1 MSDLMHYGTP
11 RHSGRYPWGS
21 GKNPQRNKN
30 ILTRYN
36 ELKAQ
41 GFSDADIAKGF
52 GMKSAS
58 ELKARVYNAKN
69 ELKKE
74 NMISAFHMHE
84 DGKTNT
90 EIAARLGVTEGAIR
104 QWIKLGKE
112 EALNRRD
119 KNRQIADILKTA
131 VDEKGLIDVGSGT
144 EIDLGVNENRKK
156 MAIDILKDE
165 GYTVHNI
172 QVEQQGTK
180 NGMKTTVQVLAPPG
194 TTYKDVIT
202 NTDKITTVID
212 HTKDP
217 SEIMMQKSL
226 PPVESISSSRVKIRY
241 GEEGGLGKDGVIEI
255 RRGLEDLNLGS
266 AKYAQVRIGVDDK
279 LYLKGMAMYSDNI
292 PPGVDVIFN
301 TNKPV
306 GTPFEK
312 VLKEM
317 KTTKVD
323 GETVIDKDNP
333 FGASIKAPRD
343 LKRVPRMYIGS
354 DGKEHVSPINV
365 VNEEGDWGE
374 WSRTLASQ
382 MLSKQPL
389 SLAKR
394 QLNLSYDIRKSE
406 FDEIMSL
413 TNPVVKKKL
422 LEEFASD
429 CDSTAVHLKAAA
441 LPRQQ
446 SKVIL
451 PIPSLKDTEI
461 YAPGYKH
468 GEMVALVRYPHQGTF
483 EIPILKVN
491 NKNQEARSV
500 MNNASDAVG
509 INSHTAETLSGADFD
524 GDTVLVI
531 PTGNGVKIK
540 TSDRPSVLKNPI
552 TGEIFDP
559 KTTYAIKD
567 RKEREAA
574 GEKLPKKMTPEYKQ
588 REMGVVSNL
597 VTDMT
602 ITGAKLED
610 IGLATKY
617 AQVVID
623 AEKHDLDY
631 RRAKKDCEIDR
642 LRREYQRQPD
652 GSTGGAATLL
662 SRAKSQMK
670 VDTRKEVIPKKEF
683 RESDAYK
690 GEKIYEIKKGDTYI
704 DKNGVQQHRKMD
716 STQMAETNDA
726 RTLISDYN
734 TGMEREYATY
744 ANRLKSLA
752 NDARKAYYLTENPK
766 RDPVAAKKY
775 AKEVASLNVK
785 LKTAQENAPRER
797 QAQLLANKIVS
808 MKMAEYPEDAR
819 DKDWLKKRKNEALR
833 TARATYGAKK
843 DNVIITEREWEA
855 IQNRAIGSTNLN
867 KILNNADMTVVK
879 KMAMPKT
886 SRGMTDSQARV
897 AKQMSERYGYTLEE
911 IASRFGVSSSTV
923 SKAINKTE

>member
-36 ELKAQ
+36 ELKAK

-69 ELKKE
+69 EIKKE
-74 NMISAFHMHE
+74 NMESAFNMMD
-84 DGKTNT
+84 DGLSNVH
-90 EIAARLGVTEGAIR
+90 IAERLGVTEGTVR
-104 QWIKLGKE
+104 QWRKMGRD
-112 EALNRRD
+112 EALGRRDENRR
-119 KNRQIADILKTA
+119 IADILKNA
-131 VDEKGLIDVGSGT
+131 VDEKGFIDIGSGT

-156 MAIDILKDE
+156 MAVDILKDE
-165 GYTVHNI
+165 GYTVHNV
-172 QVEQQGTK
+172 QVDQQGTK
-180 NGMKTTVQVLAPPG
+180 NGQKTTVQVLAPPG
-194 TTYKDVIT
+194 TEWKDAAIAA
-202 NTDKITTVID
+202 NNNEIKTVVD
-212 HTKDP
+212 HARDP
-217 SEIMMQKSL
+217 SEFLMQKSL
-226 PPVESISSSRVKIRY
+226 PPVESISSSRIQIRY
-241 GEEGGLGKDGVIEI
+241 GEEGGLGKDGVIEL
-255 RRGLEDLNLGS
+255 RRGLEDLNLGN

-292 PPGVDVIFN
+292 PDGYDVVFN
-301 TNKPV
+301 TNKPL
-306 GTPFEK
+306 GTPFDK
-312 VLKEM
+312 VLKKM

-323 GETVIDKDNP
+323 GEEVIDKDNP
-333 FGASIKAPRD
+333 FGASIKSQEE
-343 LKRVPRMYIGS
+343 LKRVPRTYIGA

-389 SLAKR
+389 QLAKR

-406 FDEIMSL
+406 YDEIMSL
-413 TNPVVKKKL
+413 TNPVVKKKM
-422 LEEFASD
+422 LEDFASD

-451 PIPSLKDTEI
+451 PITTLKDTEI
-461 YAPGYKH
+461 FAPGYKQ

-491 NKNQEARSV
+491 NTNKEAKGV
-500 MNNASDAVG
+500 MHNASDAVG
-509 INSHTAETLSGADFD
+509 INSHTAEKLSGADFD

-531 PTGNGVKIK
+531 PTGGNVKIR
-540 TSDRPSVLKNPI
+540 TSDRPAVLKNPV
-552 TGEIFDP
+552 TGEVFDP
-559 KTTYAIKD
+559 KTAYAIKN
-567 RKEREAA
+567 REEREAA
-574 GEKLPKKMTPEYKQ
+574 GEKLPKKMSSEYKQ

-623 AEKHDLDY
+623 AEKHDLDF
-631 RRAKKDCEIDR
+631 RQAKKDCQIDR
-642 LRREYQRQPD
+642 LRKEYQRQSD
-652 GSTGGAATLL
+652 GTTGGAATLL
-662 SRAKSQMK
+662 SRAKSEVK

-704 DKNGVQQHRKMD
+704 DKKGVQQHRKMD

-734 TGMEREYATY
+734 TPMEREYATY

-752 NDARKAYYLTENPK
+752 NDARKAYYTTENPK
-766 RDPVAAKKY
+766 RDPEAAKKY
-775 AKEVASLNVK
+775 APEVESLNRK
-785 LKTAQENAPRER
+785 LKIAQENAPRER
-797 QAQLLANKIVS
+797 QAQLLANKMVS
-808 MKMAEYPEDAR
+808 MKMSEYPEDAK

-833 TARATYGAKK
+833 TARATYGASKESV
-843 DNVIITEREWEA
+843 VITPKEWEA
-855 IQNRAIGSTNLN
+855 IQHRAIGSTNLR
-867 KILNNADMTVVK
+867 KILNNSDMSVVK

-886 SRGMTDSQARV
+886 SKGMTDSQVRV
-897 AKQMSERYGYTLEE
+897 AKQMSDRGYTLEE
-911 IASRFGVSSSTV
+911 ISSRFGVSPTTI
-923 SKAINKTE
+923 SKAIN

>member
-1 MSDLMHYGTP
+1 MSDLLHYGTP

-36 ELKAQ
+36 ELKAK

-52 GMKSAS
+52 GMRSSS
-58 ELKARVYNAKN
+58 ELKARIYNAKN

-74 NMISAFHMHE
+74 NMESAFNMMD
-84 DGKTNT
+84 DGKSNVH
-90 EIAARLGVTEGAIR
+90 IAERLGVTEGTVR
-104 QWIKLGKE
+104 QWRKMGRE
-112 EALNRRD
+112 EALGRRDENRR
-119 KNRQIADILKTA
+119 IADILKKA
-131 VDEKGLIDVGSGT
+131 VDEKGYIDIGSGT

-156 MAIDILKDE
+156 MAVDILKDE
-165 GYTVHNI
+165 GYVVQNI
-172 QVEQQGTK
+172 QVDQQGTK

-202 NTDKITTVID
+202 NTDKIKTVVD
-212 HTKDP
+212 HTKNPDDIL
-217 SEIMMQKSL
+217 SNKSL
-226 PPVESISSSRVKIRY
+226 PPVQSIDSKRIQIRY
-241 GEEGGLGKDGVIEI
+241 AEEGGIGKDGVIEL
-255 RRGLEDLNLGS
+255 RRGLEDLNLGN

-279 LYLKGMAMYSDNI
+279 LYLKGMAMYSDNL

-301 TNKPV
+301 TNKSV

-312 VLKEM
+312 VLKPM
-317 KTTKVD
+317 KD
-323 GETVIDKDNP
+323 DPDNP
-333 FGASIKAPRD
+333 FGASIKAKED
-343 LKRVPRMYIGS
+343 LKRVPRDYIGA
-354 DGKEHVSPINV
+354 DGKEHISPINV

-389 SLAKR
+389 QLARR

-422 LEEFASD
+422 LEQFASD

-451 PIPSLKDTEI
+451 PIPSLKDNEI
-461 YAPGYKH
+461 YAPGYH
-468 GEMVALVRYPHQGTF
+468 EGEMVALVRYPHAGTF
-483 EIPILKVN
+483 EIPVLKVN
-491 NKNQEARSV
+491 NSNKDAKSV
-500 MNNASDAVG
+500 MNNAADAVG
-509 INSHTAETLSGADFD
+509 INSHVAERLSGADFD

-531 PTGNGVKIK
+531 PTGGAVKIK
-540 TSDRPSVLKNPI
+540 TSKRPEGL
-552 TGEIFDP
+552 FDP
-559 KTTYAIKD
+559 KTGEPFDPKTVYAIKD
-567 RKEREAA
+567 REEREKA
-574 GEKLPKKMTPEYKQ
+574 GEKLPKRMTPEGKQ

-597 VTDMT
+597 ITDMT
-602 ITGAKLED
+602 ITGAPLEE
-610 IGLATKY
+610 IAK
-617 AQVVID
+617 AVRHSMVVID

-631 RRAKKDCEIDR
+631 RQSAKDNEISR
-642 LRREYQRQPD
+642 LRKEYQRKQD
-652 GSTGGAATLL
+652 GTSGGAATLL
-662 SRAKSQMK
+662 SRAKSEVR

-683 RESDAYK
+683 RESDEYG
-690 GEKIYEIKKGDTYI
+690 GEKIYEVKKNDTYL
-704 DKNGVQQHRKMD
+704 KNGVQEHRKMK
-716 STQMAETNDA
+716 SSQMAETNDA
-726 RTLISDYN
+726 RTLISEFN
-734 TGMEREYATY
+734 TPMEIEYATY

-752 NDARKAYYLTENPK
+752 NDARKAYYMTENPT
-766 RDPVAAKKY
+766 RDPEAAKKY
-775 AKEVASLNVK
+775 AAEVKSLDIK
-785 LKTAQENAPRER
+785 LKIAQENAPRER

-808 MKMAEYPEDAR
+808 MKIAEYPADAR

-833 TARATYGAKK
+833 TARATYGASKEQV
-843 DNVIITEREWEA
+843 VITPKEWEA

-886 SRGMTDSQARV
+886 SKGITDSQAAV
-897 AKQMSERYGYTLEE
+897 AKSMSDRGYTLEE
-911 IASRFGVSSSTV
+911 IANRFGVSASTI
-923 SKAINKTE
+923 SKAIQ

>member
-30 ILTRYN
+30 ILSRYN

-69 ELKKE
+69 EIKKE
-74 NMISAFHMHE
+74 NMESAFNMMD
-84 DGKTNT
+84 DGKSNVH
-90 EIAARLGVTEGAIR
+90 IAERLGVTEGTVR
-104 QWIKLGKE
+104 QWRKMGRE
-112 EALNRRD
+112 EALGRRDENRR
-119 KNRQIADILKTA
+119 IADILKNA
-131 VDEKGLIDVGSGT
+131 VDEKGFIDIGSGT

-156 MAIDILKDE
+156 MAVDILKDE

-172 QVEQQGTK
+172 QVDQQGTK
-180 NGMKTTVQVLAPPG
+180 NGQKTTVQVLAPPG
-194 TTYKDVIT
+194 TEWKDVIK
-202 NTDKITTVID
+202 NTDKIRTVID
-212 HTKDP
+212 HEKDP
-217 SEIMMQKSL
+217 SEFMMKKSL
-226 PPVESISSSRVKIRY
+226 PPVESISSDRVMIRY

-255 RRGLEDLNLGS
+255 RRGLEDLNLGN

-279 LYLKGMAMYSDNI
+279 LYLKGMAMYSDNV
-292 PPGVDVIFN
+292 PDGYDVIFN
-301 TNKPV
+301 TNKSI

-312 VLKEM
+312 VLKPM
-317 KTTKVD
+317 KD
-323 GETVIDKDNP
+323 DKDNP
-333 FGASIKAPRD
+333 FGASIKSEEE
-343 LKRVPRMYIGS
+343 LKRVPRTYIGK

-389 SLAKR
+389 QLAKR
-394 QLNLSYDIRKSE
+394 QLNLSYDIKKSE
-406 FDEIMSL
+406 LDEINSL

-461 YAPGYKH
+461 YAPGYKQ

-491 NKNQEARSV
+491 NTNKEAKGV
-500 MNNASDAVG
+500 MHNAADAVG
-509 INSHTAETLSGADFD
+509 INSHTAEKLSGADFD

-531 PTGNGVKIK
+531 PTGGNVKIR
-540 TSDRPSVLKNPI
+540 TSDRPAALKDPV

-559 KTTYAIKD
+559 KTSYAIKN
-567 RKEREAA
+567 REEREAA
-574 GEKLPKKMTPEYKQ
+574 GEKLPKKMSSEYKQ

-602 ITGAKLED
+602 ITGAKLQD
-610 IGLATKY
+610 IGLAAKY

-623 AEKHDLDY
+623 AEKHDLDF
-631 RRAKKDCEIDR
+631 RQARKDCEIDR
-642 LRREYQRQPD
+642 LRKEYQRQSD

-662 SRAKSQMK
+662 SRAKSDIR
-670 VDTRKEVIPKKEF
+670 VDTRKEVIPKKEE
-683 RESDAYK
+683 RTSDSYT
-690 GEKIYEIKKGDTYI
+690 GEKKYEIKKGDTYI
-704 DKNGVQQHRKMD
+704 DEHGVQQHRKMK

-734 TGMEREYATY
+734 TPMEREYATY

-752 NDARKAYYLTENPK
+752 NDARKMYYTTDNPK
-766 RDPVAAKKY
+766 RDPEAAKKY
-775 AKEVASLNVK
+775 APEVESLNRK

-808 MKMAEYPEDAR
+808 MKIAEYPEDSK

-833 TARATYGAKK
+833 TARATYGASKESV
-843 DNVIITEREWEA
+843 VITPREWEA
-855 IQNRAIGSTNLN
+855 IQHRAIGSTNLN

-897 AKQMSERYGYTLEE
+897 AKQMNDRGYTLEE
-911 IASRFGVSSSTV
+911 IASRFGVSTSTV
-923 SKAINKTE
+923 SKELSN

>member
-52 GMKSAS
+52 EMRSAS

-69 ELKKE
+69 EIKKE
-74 NMISAFHMHE
+74 NMESAFNMMD
-84 DGKTNT
+84 DGKSNVH
-90 EIAARLGVTEGAIR
+90 IAERLGVTEGTVR
-104 QWIKLGKE
+104 QWRKMGRE
-112 EALNRRD
+112 EALGKRDENRR
-119 KNRQIADILKTA
+119 IADILKTA
-131 VDEKGLIDVGSGT
+131 VDDKGFIDVGSGT

-165 GYTVHNI
+165 GYTIHNI
-172 QVEQQGTK
+172 QVDQQGTK
-180 NGMKTTVQVLAPPG
+180 NGQKTTVQVLAPPG

-202 NTDKITTVID
+202 NTDKIRTVID
-212 HTKDP
+212 HEKDP
-217 SEIMMQKSL
+217 EDFLRKEAL
-226 PPVESISSSRVKIRY
+226 PPVESISSDRIKIRY

-255 RRGLEDLNLGS
+255 RRGLEDLNLGK

-279 LYLKGMAMYSDNI
+279 LYLKGMAMYSDNV
-292 PPGVDVIFN
+292 PPGYDIIFN
-301 TNKPV
+301 TNKPI
-306 GTPFEK
+306 GTPFDK
-312 VLKEM
+312 VLKKM
-317 KTTKVD
+317 KTTKID
-323 GETVIDKDNP
+323 GEEVIDKSNP
-333 FGASIKAPRD
+333 FGASIKPERD
-343 LKRVPRMYIGS
+343 LKRVPRLYLDK

-365 VNEEGDWGE
+365 VYEEGDWGE

-389 SLAKR
+389 QLAKR

-413 TNPVVKKKL
+413 TNPVVKKKM
-422 LEEFASD
+422 LEQFASD

-451 PIPSLKDTEI
+451 PITSLKDTEI
-461 YAPGYKH
+461 YAPDYRQ

-491 NKNQEARSV
+491 NSNKEAKSV
-500 MNNASDAVG
+500 MNNAADAVG
-509 INSHTAETLSGADFD
+509 INSHTAEKLSGADFD

-531 PTGNGVKIK
+531 PTGGNVKIK
-540 TSDRPSVLKNPI
+540 TSDRPSVLKNPV

-559 KTTYAIKD
+559 KTSYAITN
-567 RKEREAA
+567 REEREAA
-574 GEKLPKKMTPEYKQ
+574 GEKLPKKMSPEYKQ

-623 AEKHDLDY
+623 AEKHDLDF
-631 RRAKKDCEIDR
+631 RRAKKDCQIDR
-642 LRREYQRQPD
+642 LRKEYQRQPD

-662 SRAKSQMK
+662 SRAKSQYK
-670 VDTRKEVIPKKEF
+670 VDTRKEVIPTKEF
-683 RESDAYK
+683 RESDAYT
-690 GEKIYEIKKGDTYI
+690 GEKMYEIKKGDTYI
-704 DKNGVQQHRKMD
+704 DKKGVQQHRKID
-716 STQMAETNDA
+716 STQMAEAKDA
-726 RTLISDYN
+726 RKLISDYN
-734 TGMEREYATY
+734 TPMEREYATY

-752 NDARKAYYLTENPK
+752 NDARKAYYITENPK
-766 RDPVAAKKY
+766 RDPIAAKKY
-775 AKEVASLNVK
+775 ATEVESLNRK
-785 LKTAQENAPRER
+785 LKMAQENAPRER

-808 MKMAEYPEDAR
+808 MKIAEYPEDSK
-819 DKDWLKKRKNEALR
+819 DKDWVKKRKNEALR
-833 TARATYGAKK
+833 TARATYGASK
-843 DNVIITEREWEA
+843 DSVIISEKEWEA
-855 IQNRAIGSTNLN
+855 IQHRAIGSTNLN

-886 SRGMTDSQARV
+886 PRGINDSQARV
-897 AKQMSERYGYTLEE
+897 AKQMSDRGYTLEE
-911 IASRFGVSSSTV
+911 IASRFGVSASTI
-923 SKAINKTE
+923 SRAIQ

>member
-69 ELKKE
+69 EIKKE
-74 NMISAFHMHE
+74 NMESAFNMID
-84 DGKTNT
+84 DGKSNVH
-90 EIAARLGVTEGAIR
+90 IAERLGVTEGTVR
-104 QWIKLGKE
+104 QWRKMGRE
-112 EALNRRD
+112 EALGRRDENRR
-119 KNRQIADILKTA
+119 IADILKNA
-131 VDEKGLIDVGSGT
+131 VDEKGFIDIGSGT

-156 MAIDILKDE
+156 MAVDILKDE

-172 QVEQQGTK
+172 QVDQQGTK
-180 NGMKTTVQVLAPPG
+180 NGQKTTVQVLAPPG
-194 TTYKDVIT
+194 TEWKDVIK
-202 NTDKITTVID
+202 NTDKIRTVID
-212 HTKDP
+212 HEKDP
-217 SEIMMQKSL
+217 SEFMMKKSL
-226 PPVESISSSRVKIRY
+226 PPVESISSDRVMIRY

-255 RRGLEDLNLGS
+255 RRGLEDLNLGN

-279 LYLKGMAMYSDNI
+279 LYLKGMAMYSDNV
-292 PPGVDVIFN
+292 PDGYDVIFN
-301 TNKPV
+301 TNKSL

-312 VLKEM
+312 VLKPM
-317 KTTKVD
+317 KD
-323 GETVIDKDNP
+323 DKDNP
-333 FGASIKAPRD
+333 FGASIKSEEE
-343 LKRVPRMYIGS
+343 LKRVPRTYIGK

-389 SLAKR
+389 QLAKR
-394 QLNLSYDIRKSE
+394 QLNLSYDIKKSE
-406 FDEIMSL
+406 LDEINSL

-461 YAPGYKH
+461 YAPGYKQ

-491 NKNQEARSV
+491 NTNKEAKSV
-500 MNNASDAVG
+500 MHNAADAVG
-509 INSHTAETLSGADFD
+509 INSHTAEKLSGADFD

-531 PTGNGVKIK
+531 PTGGNVKIR
-540 TSDRPSVLKNPI
+540 TSDRPAALKNPV

-559 KTTYAIKD
+559 KTSYAIKN
-567 RKEREAA
+567 REEREAA
-574 GEKLPKKMTPEYKQ
+574 GEKLPKKMSSEYKQ

-602 ITGAKLED
+602 ITGAKLQD
-610 IGLATKY
+610 IGLAAKY

-623 AEKHDLDY
+623 AEKHDLDF
-631 RRAKKDCEIDR
+631 RQARKDCEIDR
-642 LRREYQRQPD
+642 LRKEYQRQSD

-662 SRAKSQMK
+662 SRAKSDIR
-670 VDTRKEVIPKKEF
+670 VDTRKEVIPKKEE
-683 RESDAYK
+683 RTSDSYT
-690 GEKIYEIKKGDTYI
+690 GEKKYEIKKGDTYI
-704 DKNGVQQHRKMD
+704 DEHGVQQHRKMK

-734 TGMEREYATY
+734 TPMEREYATY

-752 NDARKAYYLTENPK
+752 NDARKMYYTTDNPK
-766 RDPVAAKKY
+766 RDPEAAKKY
-775 AKEVASLNVK
+775 APEVKSLNQK
-785 LKTAQENAPRER
+785 LKIAQENAPRER

-808 MKMAEYPEDAR
+808 MKKAEYPEDSK

-833 TARATYGAKK
+833 TARATYGASKEPV
-843 DNVIITEREWEA
+843 VITPREWEA
-855 IQNRAIGSTNLN
+855 IQHRAIGSTNLN

-897 AKQMSERYGYTLEE
+897 AKQMNDRGYTLEE
-911 IASRFGVSSSTV
+911 IASRFGVSTSTV
-923 SKAINKTE
+923 SKELSN

>member
-69 ELKKE
+69 EIKKE
-74 NMISAFHMHE
+74 NMESAFNMMD
-84 DGKTNT
+84 DGKSNVH
-90 EIAARLGVTEGAIR
+90 IAERLGVTEGTVR
-104 QWIKLGKE
+104 QWRKIGRE
-112 EALNRRD
+112 EALGRRDENRR
-119 KNRQIADILKTA
+119 IADILKNA
-131 VDEKGLIDVGSGT
+131 VDEKGFIDIGSGT

-156 MAIDILKDE
+156 MAVDILKDE

-172 QVEQQGTK
+172 QVDQQGTK
-180 NGMKTTVQVLAPPG
+180 NGQKTTVQVLAPPG
-194 TTYKDVIT
+194 TEWKDVIK
-202 NTDKITTVID
+202 NTDKIRTVID
-212 HTKDP
+212 HEKDP
-217 SEIMMQKSL
+217 SEFMMKKSL
-226 PPVESISSSRVKIRY
+226 PPVESISSDRVMIRY

-255 RRGLEDLNLGS
+255 RRGLEDLNLGN

-279 LYLKGMAMYSDNI
+279 LYLKGMAMYSDNV
-292 PPGVDVIFN
+292 PPGVDVVFN
-301 TNKPV
+301 TNKSL

-312 VLKEM
+312 VLKPM
-317 KTTKVD
+317 KD
-323 GETVIDKDNP
+323 DKDNP
-333 FGASIKAPRD
+333 FGASIKSEEE
-343 LKRVPRMYIGS
+343 LKRVPRTYIGK

-389 SLAKR
+389 QLAKR
-394 QLNLSYDIRKSE
+394 QLNLSYDIKKSE
-406 FDEIMSL
+406 LDEINSL

-461 YAPGYKH
+461 YAPGYKQ

-491 NKNQEARSV
+491 NTNKEAKGV
-500 MNNASDAVG
+500 MHNAADAVG
-509 INSHTAETLSGADFD
+509 INSHTAEKLSGADFD

-531 PTGNGVKIK
+531 PTGGNVKIR
-540 TSDRPSVLKNPI
+540 TSDRPAALKDPV

-559 KTTYAIKD
+559 KTSYAIKN
-567 RKEREAA
+567 REEREAA
-574 GEKLPKKMTPEYKQ
+574 GEKLPKKMSSEYKQ

-602 ITGAKLED
+602 ITGAKLQD
-610 IGLATKY
+610 IGLAAKY

-623 AEKHDLDY
+623 AEKHDLDF
-631 RRAKKDCEIDR
+631 RQARKDCEIDR
-642 LRREYQRQPD
+642 LRKEYQRQSD

-662 SRAKSQMK
+662 SRAKSDIR
-670 VDTRKEVIPKKEF
+670 VDTRKEVIPKKEE
-683 RESDAYK
+683 RTSDSYT
-690 GEKIYEIKKGDTYI
+690 GEKKYEIKKGDTYI
-704 DKNGVQQHRKMD
+704 DERGVQQHRKMK

-734 TGMEREYATY
+734 TPMEREYATY

-752 NDARKAYYLTENPK
+752 NDARKMYYTTDNPK
-766 RDPVAAKKY
+766 RDPEAAKKY
-775 AKEVASLNVK
+775 APEVESLNRK
-785 LKTAQENAPRER
+785 LKIAQENAPRER

-808 MKMAEYPEDAR
+808 MKIAEYPEDSK

-833 TARATYGAKK
+833 TARATYGASKESV
-843 DNVIITEREWEA
+843 VITPREWEA
-855 IQNRAIGSTNLN
+855 IQHRAIGSTNLN

-897 AKQMSERYGYTLEE
+897 AKQMNDRGYTLEE
-911 IASRFGVSSSTV
+911 IASRFGVSTSTV
-923 SKAINKTE
+923 SKELSN

>member
-69 ELKKE
+69 EIKKE
-74 NMISAFHMHE
+74 NMESAFNMMD
-84 DGKTNT
+84 DGKSNVH
-90 EIAARLGVTEGAIR
+90 IAERLGVTEGTVR
-104 QWIKLGKE
+104 QWRKMGRE
-112 EALNRRD
+112 EALGRRDENRR
-119 KNRQIADILKTA
+119 IADILKNA
-131 VDEKGLIDVGSGT
+131 VDEKGFIDIGSGT

-156 MAIDILKDE
+156 MAVDILKDE

-172 QVEQQGTK
+172 QVDQQGTK
-180 NGMKTTVQVLAPPG
+180 NGQKTTVQVLAPPG
-194 TTYKDVIT
+194 TEWKDVIK
-202 NTDKITTVID
+202 NTDKIRTVID
-212 HTKDP
+212 HEKDP
-217 SEIMMQKSL
+217 SEFMMKKSL
-226 PPVESISSSRVKIRY
+226 PPVESISSDRVMIRY

-255 RRGLEDLNLGS
+255 RRGLEDLNLGN

-279 LYLKGMAMYSDNI
+279 LYLKGMAMYSDNV
-292 PPGVDVIFN
+292 PDGYDVIFN
-301 TNKPV
+301 TNKSI

-312 VLKEM
+312 VLKPM
-317 KTTKVD
+317 KD
-323 GETVIDKDNP
+323 DKDNP
-333 FGASIKAPRD
+333 FGASIKSEEE
-343 LKRVPRMYIGS
+343 LKRVPRTYIGK

-389 SLAKR
+389 QLAKR
-394 QLNLSYDIRKSE
+394 QLNLSYDIKKSE
-406 FDEIMSL
+406 LDEINSL

-461 YAPGYKH
+461 YAPGYKQ

-491 NKNQEARSV
+491 NTNKEAKGV
-500 MNNASDAVG
+500 MHNAADAVG
-509 INSHTAETLSGADFD
+509 INSHTAEKLSGADFD

-531 PTGNGVKIK
+531 PTGGNVKIR
-540 TSDRPSVLKNPI
+540 TSDRPAALKDPV

-559 KTTYAIKD
+559 KTSYAIKN
-567 RKEREAA
+567 REEREAA
-574 GEKLPKKMTPEYKQ
+574 GEKLPKKMSSEYKQ

-602 ITGAKLED
+602 ITGAKLQD
-610 IGLATKY
+610 IGLAAKY

-623 AEKHDLDY
+623 AEKHDLDF
-631 RRAKKDCEIDR
+631 RQARKDCEIDR
-642 LRREYQRQPD
+642 LRKEYQRQSD

-662 SRAKSQMK
+662 SRAKSDIR
-670 VDTRKEVIPKKEF
+670 VDTRKEVIPKKEE
-683 RESDAYK
+683 RTSDSYT
-690 GEKIYEIKKGDTYI
+690 GEKKYEIKKGDTYI
-704 DKNGVQQHRKMD
+704 DEHGVQQHRKMK

-734 TGMEREYATY
+734 TPMEREYATY

-752 NDARKAYYLTENPK
+752 NDARKMYYTTDNPK
-766 RDPVAAKKY
+766 RDPEAAKKY
-775 AKEVASLNVK
+775 APEVESLNRK
-785 LKTAQENAPRER
+785 LKIAQENAPRER

-808 MKMAEYPEDAR
+808 MKIAEYPEDSK

-833 TARATYGAKK
+833 TARATYGASKESV
-843 DNVIITEREWEA
+843 VITPREWEA
-855 IQNRAIGSTNLN
+855 IQHRAIGSTNLN

-897 AKQMSERYGYTLEE
+897 AKQMNDRGYTLEE
-911 IASRFGVSSSTV
+911 IASRFGVSTSTV
-923 SKAINKTE
+923 SKELSN

>member
-69 ELKKE
+69 EIKKE
-74 NMISAFHMHE
+74 KMESAFNMID
-84 DGKTNT
+84 DGKNNS
-90 EIAARLGVTEGAIR
+90 EIAERLGVTEGAVR
-104 QWIKLGKE
+104 AWKKMGRE
-112 EALNRRD
+112 EALGRRDENRR
-119 KNRQIADILKTA
+119 IADILKNA
-131 VDEKGLIDVGSGT
+131 VDEKGFIDVGSGT

-165 GYTVHNI
+165 GYTVHNV
-172 QVEQQGTK
+172 QVDQQGTK
-180 NGMKTTVQVLAPPG
+180 NGQKTTIQVLAPPG
-194 TTYKDVIT
+194 TEWKEAAIAANDNRIR
-202 NTDKITTVID
+202 TVVD
-212 HTKDP
+212 HAQDP
-217 SEIMMQKSL
+217 SEFLIKKTL
-226 PPVESISSSRVKIRY
+226 PPVESISSSRIQIRY
-241 GEEGGLGKDGVIEI
+241 GEEGGLGKDGVIEL

-279 LYLKGMAMYSDNI
+279 LYLKGMAMYSDNL
-292 PPGVDVIFN
+292 PPGIDVIFN
-301 TNKPV
+301 TNKSKD
-306 GTPFEK
+306 TPFEK
-312 VLKEM
+312 VLKPM
-317 KTTKVD
+317 KKNEA
-323 GETVIDKDNP
+323 GEIDKDNP
-333 FGASIKAPRD
+333 FGASIKPQDD
-343 LKRVPRMYIGS
+343 LRRVPRTYIGS

-389 SLAKR
+389 QLAKR

-422 LEEFASD
+422 LEEYASD

-451 PIPSLKDTEI
+451 PIPSLKDNEI
-461 YAPGYKH
+461 YAPGYKQ

-491 NKNQEARSV
+491 NSNKEARSI
-500 MNNASDAVG
+500 MNNAADAVG
-509 INSHTAETLSGADFD
+509 INSHSAEKLSGADFD

-531 PTGNGVKIK
+531 PTGGTVKIK
-540 TSDRPSVLKNPI
+540 TSKRHELLYNEE
-552 TGEIFDP
+552 TGESFDP
-559 KTTYAIKD
+559 KSAYAIKN
-567 RKEREAA
+567 REEREAA
-574 GEKLPKKMTPEYKQ
+574 GEKLPKRMSSEYKQ

-597 VTDMT
+597 VTDMQ
-602 ITGAKLED
+602 ITGANTRD
-610 IGLATKY
+610 IALATKY

-623 AEKHDLDY
+623 AEKHDLDF
-631 RRAKKDCEIDR
+631 RQAKKDCEIDR
-642 LRREYQRQPD
+642 LRKEYQRQSD

-662 SRAKSQMK
+662 SRAKSEVR

-683 RESDAYK
+683 RESDTYK
-690 GEKIYEIKKGDTYI
+690 GEKLYEIKKGDTYL
-704 DKNGVQQHRKMD
+704 DENGVQQHRKMK

-734 TGMEREYATY
+734 TAMEREYATY

-752 NDARKAYYLTENPK
+752 NDARKAYYMTENPK
-766 RDPVAAKKY
+766 RDPAAAKKY
-775 AKEVASLNVK
+775 AEEVESLNRK
-785 LKTAQENAPRER
+785 LKIAQENAPRER

-808 MKMAEYPEDAR
+808 MKIAEYPEDSR

-833 TARATYGAKK
+833 TARATYGASKEQ
-843 DNVIITEREWEA
+843 VIITPREWEA
-855 IQNRAIGSTNLN
+855 IQNKAIGSTNLN

-879 KMAMPKT
+879 KMAMPKG
-886 SRGMTDSQARV
+886 SRGITDSQARV
-897 AKQMSERYGYTLEE
+897 AKQMSDRGYTLEE
-911 IASRFGVSSSTV
+911 IASRFGVSSSTI
-923 SKAINKTE
+923 SKAIE

>member
-69 ELKKE
+69 EIKKE
-74 NMISAFHMHE
+74 NMESAFNMMD
-84 DGKTNT
+84 DGKSNVH
-90 EIAARLGVTEGAIR
+90 IAERLGVTEGTVR
-104 QWIKLGKE
+104 QWRKIGRE
-112 EALNRRD
+112 EALGRRDENRR
-119 KNRQIADILKTA
+119 IADILKNA
-131 VDEKGLIDVGSGT
+131 VDEKGFIDIGSGT

-156 MAIDILKDE
+156 MAVDILKDE

-172 QVEQQGTK
+172 QVDQQGTK
-180 NGMKTTVQVLAPPG
+180 NGQKTTVQVLAPPG
-194 TTYKDVIT
+194 TEWKDVIK
-202 NTDKITTVID
+202 NTDKIRTVID
-212 HTKDP
+212 HEKDP
-217 SEIMMQKSL
+217 SEFMMKKSL
-226 PPVESISSSRVKIRY
+226 PPVESISSDRVMIRY

-255 RRGLEDLNLGS
+255 RRGLEDLNLGN

-279 LYLKGMAMYSDNI
+279 LYLKGMAMYSDNV
-292 PPGVDVIFN
+292 PPGVDVVFN
-301 TNKPV
+301 TNKSL

-312 VLKEM
+312 VLKPM
-317 KTTKVD
+317 KD
-323 GETVIDKDNP
+323 DKDNP
-333 FGASIKAPRD
+333 FGASIKSEEE
-343 LKRVPRMYIGS
+343 LKRVPRTYIGK

-389 SLAKR
+389 QLAKR
-394 QLNLSYDIRKSE
+394 QLNLSYDIKKSE
-406 FDEIMSL
+406 LDEINSL

-461 YAPGYKH
+461 YAPGYKQ

-491 NKNQEARSV
+491 NTNKEAKGV
-500 MNNASDAVG
+500 MHNAADAVG
-509 INSHTAETLSGADFD
+509 INSHTAEKLSGADFD

-531 PTGNGVKIK
+531 PTGGNVKIR
-540 TSDRPSVLKNPI
+540 TSDRPAALKDPV

-559 KTTYAIKD
+559 KTSYAIKN
-567 RKEREAA
+567 REEREAA
-574 GEKLPKKMTPEYKQ
+574 GEKLPKRMTPDYKQ

-642 LRREYQRQPD
+642 LRKEYQRKSD

-662 SRAKSQMK
+662 SRAKSDIR
-670 VDTRKEVIPKKEF
+670 VDTRKEVIPKKEE
-683 RESDAYK
+683 RTSDSYT
-690 GEKIYEIKKGDTYI
+690 GEKKYEIKKGDTYI
-704 DKNGVQQHRKMD
+704 DERGVQQHRKMK

-734 TGMEREYATY
+734 TPMEREYATY

-752 NDARKAYYLTENPK
+752 NDARKMYYTTDNPK
-766 RDPVAAKKY
+766 RDPEAAKKY
-775 AKEVASLNVK
+775 APEVESLNRK
-785 LKTAQENAPRER
+785 LKIAQENAPRER

-833 TARATYGAKK
+833 TARATYGASKESV
-843 DNVIITEREWEA
+843 VITPREWEA
-855 IQNRAIGSTNLN
+855 IQHRAIGSTNLN

-897 AKQMSERYGYTLEE
+897 AKQMNDRGYTLEE
-911 IASRFGVSSSTV
+911 IASRFGVSTSTV
-923 SKAINKTE
+923 SKELSN